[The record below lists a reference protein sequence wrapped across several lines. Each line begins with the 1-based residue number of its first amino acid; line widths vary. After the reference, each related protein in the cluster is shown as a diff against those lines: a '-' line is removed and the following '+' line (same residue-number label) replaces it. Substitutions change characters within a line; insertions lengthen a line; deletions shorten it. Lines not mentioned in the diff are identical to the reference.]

1 MAYDALSAAYD
12 ALMRD
17 VSYED
22 VLKFWQAALQR
33 RGLAP
38 KTVLDLACGT
48 GSFTLLLARAGYEVL
63 GADLSE
69 EMLTVAASKCADE
82 ENAPFFICQPM
93 QELRLPRP
101 VDWIVSCLD
110 GINYLTDPGDCRET
124 FRRCYES
131 LTPGGVFSFDV
142 KSEWNLR
149 GMDGQTYLDE
159 DEDTFCVW
167 RTDFDEEARVCCYG
181 VDLFTREGA
190 LWTRG
195 TEEHLQRA
203 YTVEELTAYLTEAGF
218 EKISVCGDLGQS
230 EPNETTQRIFICAEK
245 RSDPDAG

>member
-93 QELRLPRP
+93 QELRLPRR
-101 VDWIVSCLD
+101 WNSCLCSR
-110 GINYLTDPGDCRET
+110 CR
-124 FRRCYES
+124 RRARC
-131 LTPGGVFSFDV
+131 
-142 KSEWNLR
+142 R
-149 GMDGQTYLDE
+149 
-159 DEDTFCVW
+159 
-167 RTDFDEEARVCCYG
+167 RTV
-181 VDLFTREGA
+181 
-190 LWTRG
+190 
-195 TEEHLQRA
+195 
-203 YTVEELTAYLTEAGF
+203 
-218 EKISVCGDLGQS
+218 
-230 EPNETTQRIFICAEK
+230 
-245 RSDPDAG
+245 SDRLPFLPSWLPSSAW